1 MEGVL
6 VSAKKVS
13 GNITVTVVSDTEG
26 RYSFPGSR
34 LQPGKYHMSVLREII
49 VNNTIVTSQF
59 SMETSTR
66 RIFAAVP
73 DRERIDVYDSRDGRL
88 LLTWRTTGPSGDF
101 ALDEVRHR
109 LFAAVRTAP
118 FKMIVYDT
126 ESGQEIANLPAEGRM
141 NGTYY
146 DARHKRIYVSCGRD
160 LPEGFVY
167 VYQQKGA
174 DDYVSLNKVPT
185 GPGAGT
191 SFWVS
196 ALNRF
201 YVAVPAHDKEDAAML
216 VFEPQP

>member
-1 MEGVL
+1 
-6 VSAKKVS
+6 
-13 GNITVTVVSDTEG
+13 
-26 RYSFPGSR
+26 
-34 LQPGKYHMSVLREII
+34 
-49 VNNTIVTSQF
+49 
-59 SMETSTR
+59 METSTR
-66 RIFAAVP
+66 RIFVTVP
-73 DRERIDVYDSRDGRL
+73 DHERIDVYDSRDGRL

-146 DARHKRIYVSCGRD
+146 DARHKRIYVSCGRE

-167 VYQQKGA
+167 VYQQKSA
-174 DDYVSLNKVPT
+174 DEYVSLTKVPS

-191 SFWVS
+191 SYWVS